1 MFLPYL
7 DPKTYT
13 NPKTS
18 FIIHQT
24 SFLILTLAFLENV
37 IFIMTPTLTLIRCVA
52 AATPEKTAAILEEEC
67 KRFRSQY
74 EGHTVAGGGPAAYP
88 AMWAAATKWGA
99 AVTTN
104 NSNTNNSSTPSI
116 LPAIKQEKQSVP
128 HLLAEMVE
136 QQQQHHQQQQQ
147 QHPHQQQQQHP
158 QSPAGGTDS
167 PYPASFFNSASAAPN
182 SAEALYESMSQVY
195 PALTSSLGENF

>member
-1 MFLPYL
+1 
-7 DPKTYT
+7 
-13 NPKTS
+13 
-18 FIIHQT
+18 
-24 SFLILTLAFLENV
+24 
-37 IFIMTPTLTLIRCVA
+37 
-52 AATPEKTAAILEEEC
+52 
-67 KRFRSQY
+67 
-74 EGHTVAGGGPAAYP
+74 
-88 AMWAAATKWGA
+88 MWAAATKWGA

-104 NSNTNNSSTPSI
+104 NSNTNTPSI

-136 QQQQHHQQQQQ
+136 QQQQQQHHQQQQ

-167 PYPASFFNSASAAPN
+167 PYPAAFFNSAAAAPN

-195 PALTSSLGENF
+195 PALTSSLGQNS